1 MNGDEDRKDGSRC
14 VGLSGLLGVDGSNE
28 LLLIE
33 LGGISGDWISS
44 IGRVGES
51 NWRTRGVL

>member
-33 LGGISGDWISS
+33 LAGISGDWISS

-51 NWRTRGVL
+51 NWPAMGVL

>member
-1 MNGDEDRKDGSRC
+1 M
-14 VGLSGLLGVDGSNE
+14 GLSGLLGVDGSNE

-51 NWRTRGVL
+51 NWPAMGVL